1 MDELLKD
8 IGPFNSKKRAAE
20 ISNLLDGYIPA
31 VEKIHTQLSKYG
43 VAFTQT
49 KTENKRLKK
58 KAAELERSL
67 EAATKTSV
75 LKELRDAQLRRD
87 YEDALTLLERIP
99 KEVIEFYQTSKYTRK
114 DHENR
119 NESR

>member
-1 MDELLKD
+1 M
-8 IGPFNSKKRAAE
+8 
-20 ISNLLDGYIPA
+20 
-31 VEKIHTQLSKYG
+31 HTQLSKYG

-49 KTENKRLKK
+49 KTENKKLKK
-58 KAAELERSL
+58 KNVKLAQSL
-67 EAATKTSV
+67 EAATKTSA

>member
-1 MDELLKD
+1 MVFLFYHRRPSFFIVYFYWSGSPQEAFFFHCLL
-8 IGPFNSKKRAAE
+8 
-20 ISNLLDGYIPA
+20 L
-31 VEKIHTQLSKYG
+31 
-43 VAFTQT
+43 
-49 KTENKRLKK
+49 
-58 KAAELERSL
+58 LERFTL

-75 LKELRDAQLRRD
+75 LKELRDVQLKRD